1 MCHALAK
8 HGRPFSN
15 FVCQCELDESRN
27 VDIYRAYRNDKH
39 PATDRVTGHAR
50 GCARER
56 ACLNRKWI

>member
-27 VDIYRAYRNDKH
+27 VDIYRAYRNDKQTAVFVSYI
-39 PATDRVTGHAR
+39 ATAVR
-50 GCARER
+50 
-56 ACLNRKWI
+56 